1 MAFFLS
7 AAAAGIGTAF
17 GVSAGAGALIGLSAL
32 GTVTSV
38 YGQIEAGKAQESAL
52 KAQAEQE
59 RIAAESRELDRQQ
72 KLNAALAANAVGLGV
87 SGIKAEGTPSSIA
100 LESAKNVGLSEGMM
114 KLSDRLAQAQLRRQG
129 AAARSG
135 ANMAAAGTLLQ
146 GAGSLAAYSGGG
158 GGGGGGDWGGD
169 YSGISG
175 DPFA

>member
-1 MAFFLS
+1 MVWVIAATATQLLVATAAVGTTIS
-7 AAAAGIGTAF
+7 A
-17 GVSAGAGALIGLSAL
+17 
-32 GTVTSV
+32 

-59 RIAAESRELDRQQ
+59 RIAAEGRELERQQ
-72 KLNAALAANAVGLGV
+72 KLNAALAANVVGMGV

-129 AAARSG
+129 ANARSG

-146 GAGSLAAYSGGG
+146 GAGDIAPYVK
-158 GGGGGGDWGGD
+158 
-169 YSGISG
+169 
-175 DPFA
+175 